1 MSNKRGIG
9 LTVLVCIITSVL
21 TSLLTIVVMK
31 NNIGDTNQ
39 NSVSKE
45 IVVNDSGKSQ
55 NIYHAV
61 SDKAMPSVVG
71 ITTTTISN
79 NNIFAIPTQS
89 EGVGTGV
96 IVDSKGYIL
105 TNSHVVSDGQA
116 VDVKVLFNDG
126 STTQGKVLWN
136 DAKLDLAMVKVD
148 KTGLTAAELGDS
160 DQVRV
165 GDIAIAIG
173 NPLGLEFQKSV
184 TQGIISG
191 LDRTIQTEKET
202 MTGLM
207 QTDASINPGNSGG
220 PLLNEKGQ
228 VIGINSAKASSAEG
242 LGFAIPINTATP
254 IIDEIKE
261 NGTYEQAYIGISGM
275 NVEAVKAQYQTD
287 FKADKGIYVMQI
299 YTNSPA
305 SKAGL
310 LEGDIITAVNGS
322 SVGDM
327 SALKKELVKYRPGD
341 TIKVT
346 YERDKQSS
354 TAEVTLAAQLESNQ
368 KSLQPSSSSQG
379 SGYDGSSGSDNGNSG
394 SGSSGINPY
403 DFFGN

>member
-228 VIGINSAKASSAEG
+228 VIGINSAKVSSAEG
-242 LGFAIPINTATP
+242 IGFSIPINTAKP
-254 IIDEIKE
+254 IIEQVIKSGNFE
-261 NGTYEQAYIGISGM
+261 KVTLGI
-275 NVEAVKAQYQTD
+275 
-287 FKADKGIYVMQI
+287 KGIDVTTFESSTGTDLAADEGVYIVEVVSD
-299 YTNSPA
+299 TPA
-305 SKAGL
+305 QKSGIQAG
-310 LEGDIITAVNGS
+310 DVIVK
-322 SVGDM
+322 VGNDETPTM
-327 SALKKELVKYRPGD
+327 TDLNKVLYKYKSGQS
-341 TIKVT
+341 TKVT
-346 YERDKQSS
+346 VNRSGK
-354 TAEVTLAAQLESNQ
+354 EVTVDIKFYSQILQLTISI
-368 KSLQPSSSSQG
+368 SCTC
-379 SGYDGSSGSDNGNSG
+379 
-394 SGSSGINPY
+394 
-403 DFFGN
+403 

>member
-1 MSNKRGIG
+1 MSKKKSIS
-9 LTVLVCIITSVL
+9 LIVIVAIICSVL
-21 TSLLTIVVMK
+21 SSLLTVVIVNKTGILNGTTSTSQGTSSKIVASSDK
-31 NNIGDTNQ
+31 STNVYQ
-39 NSVSKE
+39 
-45 IVVNDSGKSQ
+45 
-55 NIYHAV
+55 AV
-61 SDKAMPSVVG
+61 SEKAKPSVVG
-71 ITTTTISN
+71 ITTTTISSDN
-79 NNIFAIPTQS
+79 MFSMPTES
-89 EGVGTGV
+89 TGVGTGI
-96 IVDSKGYIL
+96 IVDSNGYIL

-228 VIGINSAKASSAEG
+228 VIGINSAKVSSAEG
-242 LGFAIPINTATP
+242 IGFSIPINTAKP
-254 IIDEIKE
+254 IIEQVIKSGNFE
-261 NGTYEQAYIGISGM
+261 KVTLGI
-275 NVEAVKAQYQTD
+275 
-287 FKADKGIYVMQI
+287 KGIDVTTFESSTGTDLAADEGVYIVEVVSD
-299 YTNSPA
+299 TPA
-305 SKAGL
+305 QKSGIQAG
-310 LEGDIITAVNGS
+310 DVIVK
-322 SVGDM
+322 VGNDETPTM
-327 SALKKELVKYRPGD
+327 TDLNKVLYKYKSGQS
-341 TIKVT
+341 TKVT
-346 YERDKQSS
+346 VNRSGK
-354 TAEVTLAAQLESNQ
+354 EVTVDI
-368 KSLQPSSSSQG
+368 K
-379 SGYDGSSGSDNGNSG
+379 
-394 SGSSGINPY
+394 
-403 DFFGN
+403 F